1 MSKVLIVDD
10 DKGILEVVELLLT
23 LNDYTVKTLFSAEEI
38 LSEIENFKPDIIF
51 LDVNLSGK
59 DGREIC
65 KLLRAEKNT
74 KDIPVILFSSI
85 PMLQH
90 SQLTCGATD
99 FLSKPFEV
107 AELIKKI
114 EKHLKAA

>member
-23 LNDYTVKTLFSAEEI
+23 LHDYLVKTLFRAEEI
-38 LSEIENFKPDIIF
+38 IGVIENFKPDIIF
-51 LDVNLSGK
+51 LDVNLSGQ

-65 KLLRAEKNT
+65 KLLRTMKKAKN
-74 KDIPVILFSSI
+74 IPVILFSAI
-85 PMLQH
+85 PLLQE
-90 SQLTCGATD
+90 SQIICGATD

-107 AELIKKI
+107 DELIKKI
-114 EKHLKAA
+114 EKNLKAA